1 MDSKLVR
8 DFLESQKAL
17 MNNKVV
23 KPTNKMLVRP
33 ELMVQEPTTDP
44 EVMYNEILEKKP
56 GKKKVL
62 KFIQLCIDSVLDEDD
77 Y

>member
-17 MNNKVV
+17 INNKVV
-23 KPTNKMLVRP
+23 KPTNKMLVKP
-33 ELMVQEPTTDP
+33 ELMVQEPTDP
-44 EVMYNEILEKKP
+44 EAMYNEILEKKP

-62 KFIQLCIDSVLDEDD
+62 KFLQIAIDSVLDEDD
-77 Y
+77 

>member
-23 KPTNKMLVRP
+23 KPTNKMLVKP

-77 Y
+77 

>member
-23 KPTNKMLVRP
+23 KTTNKMLVKP

-44 EVMYNEILEKKP
+44 EVLYNEILEKKP

-62 KFIQLCIDSVLDEDD
+62 KFLQVCIDSILDED
-77 Y
+77 

>member
-23 KPTNKMLVRP
+23 KTTNKMLVKP
-33 ELMVQEPTTDP
+33 ELMVKEPTTDP
-44 EVMYNEILEKKP
+44 EVLYNEILEKKP

-62 KFIQLCIDSVLDEDD
+62 KFLQLAIDSVLDED
-77 Y
+77 